1 LENGRGKVE
10 WERGEAGEESGKET
24 GKI

>member
-1 LENGRGKVE
+1 LENGRGKVD